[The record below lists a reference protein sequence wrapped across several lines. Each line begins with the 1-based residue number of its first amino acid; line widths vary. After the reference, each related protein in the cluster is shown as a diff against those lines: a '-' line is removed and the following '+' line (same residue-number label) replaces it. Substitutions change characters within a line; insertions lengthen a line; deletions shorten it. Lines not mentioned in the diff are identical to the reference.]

1 MQKKIGIIGCGTIGH
16 ELSFAIDNSSV
27 ENAAI
32 VFLFDTMTTASLS
45 LKDSLVNNNPATF
58 SIFSDL
64 ISSKQF
70 RMADIVVEAAS
81 QEAVRAYA
89 KKIVLSNKSLMIM
102 STGALSDS
110 HLVHALYNAATK
122 HDGHIYVPTG
132 AIAGIDAI
140 CSVRHLLDFVM
151 LTTTKNPK
159 SLAGAPYF
167 NLRKTKPESI
177 KKKTLLYDGNAIDAA
192 TMFPSNINVA
202 MVLSLAGRGARN
214 TRVRVI
220 ADPRATRNEH
230 KITAIGKFGEISIM
244 VRNVPSP
251 SNPRTSFLA
260 SLSAIE
266 CLRRMC
272 GNKIRIG
279 T

>member
-16 ELSFAIDNSSV
+16 ELSLAIDNSSV
-27 ENAAI
+27 ENAAL
-32 VFLFDTMTTASLS
+32 VFLFDTITTASII
-45 LKDSLVNNNPATF
+45 LKDSLVNNSPATF
-58 SIFSDL
+58 SNFSDL

-89 KKIVLSNKSLMIM
+89 KKIVLSDKSLMIM

-110 HLVHALYNAATK
+110 RLVHALYNAASK

-159 SLAGAPYF
+159 SLAGAP
-167 NLRKTKPESI
+167 
-177 KKKTLLYDGNAIDAA
+177 
-192 TMFPSNINVA
+192 
-202 MVLSLAGRGARN
+202 
-214 TRVRVI
+214 
-220 ADPRATRNEH
+220 
-230 KITAIGKFGEISIM
+230 
-244 VRNVPSP
+244 
-251 SNPRTSFLA
+251 FL
-260 SLSAIE
+260 I
-266 CLRRMC
+266 
-272 GNKIRIG
+272 
-279 T
+279 